1 MNASLALI
9 LVSVVCG
16 VGGQVSLKMGMNQA
30 GRIGAEALSQPLQ
43 IALRVATNPL
53 VVGGLALYVLGAVA
67 WLMVLSRVPLS
78 FAYPLLALTYAF
90 TPLLAWLVL
99 GESVPAL
106 RWLGI
111 ATICL
116 GVYLVSRS

>member
-30 GRIGAEALSQPLQ
+30 GRIGAEALAQPLQ
-43 IALRVATNPL
+43 VALRVATNPL

-78 FAYPLLALTYAF
+78 FAYPVLALTYAF

-99 GESVPAL
+99 GESVPSL